1 MYDERAAGDPFGTQV
16 PSLADGAN
24 LQERWTSMSI
34 DLWRTR
40 RATNPLSQVID
51 QMFEQTFVPY
61 GKAGLADG
69 GSTGFQSL
77 PVNVWESDDG
87 YHVALL
93 APGLDPQ
100 TVDVTFHDDT
110 LAIEGM
116 LAFQATEGAKVIWQ
130 EFNPGPS
137 KFRRSLRLGAFVDAS
152 KIDAVY
158 RDGFLL
164 LTMPKAEY
172 AKPRQIHVKVT
183 SGNTE

>member
-1 MYDERAAGDPFGTQV
+1 
-16 PSLADGAN
+16 
-24 LQERWTSMSI
+24 MSI

-61 GKAGLADG
+61 GAAGLADG

-77 PVNVWESDDG
+77 PVNVWETDDG

-93 APGLDPQ
+93 APGLDAR
-100 TVDVTFHDDT
+100 TVDLTFHDET
-110 LAIEGM
+110 LAIEGT
-116 LAFQATEGAKVIWQ
+116 LAFQASAGAKVIWQ
-130 EFNPGPS
+130 EFNPGPA

-152 KIDAVY
+152 KVDAVY
-158 RDGFLL
+158 CDGLLL
-164 LTMPKAEY
+164 LTMPKAES

-183 SGNTE
+183 SGHAD